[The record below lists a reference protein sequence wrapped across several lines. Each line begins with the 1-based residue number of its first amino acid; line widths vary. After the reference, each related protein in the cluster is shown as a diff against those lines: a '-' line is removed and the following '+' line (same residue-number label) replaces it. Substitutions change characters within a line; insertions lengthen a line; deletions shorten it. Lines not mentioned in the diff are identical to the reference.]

1 MYVAQPVRRY
11 RGFGDA
17 AEAKT
22 VQTIGS
28 VATPVITAAAASIA
42 AGNAGMIL
50 GMSAAT
56 AIPII
61 GAALAGIT
69 ILATYLIANSGC
81 GQTCIETSQWANQA
95 ETLLGQNIATYF
107 AIPAPRSASQQN
119 AALANFDAVWAR
131 LVQMCSDPSTG
142 DAGKRCI
149 SDRQAGSCAYTQ
161 PANKVPPWGTPPA
174 GACWNW
180 WSGYRDAIA
189 QDQVYDDSVSTV
201 VTDAANVATASAS
214 QAVSSLEASAFQ
226 AVSSLGL
233 STPAL
238 LGLVAVAAL
247 GIWAV
252 AS

>member
-1 MYVAQPVRRY
+1 MYVAQPYRRD
-11 RGFGDA
+11 RGVGDA

-28 VATPVITAAAASIA
+28 VGTPVITAVAASIA

-107 AIPAPRSASQQN
+107 AIPAPRSMSQQN

-161 PANKVPPWGTPPA
+161 PASKVPPWGTPPA

-180 WSGYRDAIA
+180 FAGYRDPIA
-189 QDQVYDDSVSTV
+189 NDSAVYDDSVS
-201 VTDAANVATASAS
+201 AAVDSAGS
-214 QAVSSLEASAFQ
+214 SVSSALDST
-226 AVSSLGL
+226 GL

-238 LGLVAVAAL
+238 LGLVAAAAL